1 MTGMPL
7 CTRAGIRPIPARKY
21 RKWREKLILTG
32 NKITE
37 EVLNGKIVIE
47 PFKPAAATTN
57 SYDLTLG
64 DKLVMYTD
72 EVLDPKKE
80 PHTKEFEIPD
90 EGYEM
95 KRGEFLLGCS
105 NEFVGSDFYVPI
117 VHAKSS
123 IARLGLF
130 IHITSGLFDIGCK
143 CNVTFHLYAT
153 MPVRL
158 YKNMPIAQI
167 TFWKTTGDI
176 KLYHGKYQNDKGPVA
191 SRIYRDFK

>member
-1 MTGMPL
+1 MVW
-7 CTRAGIRPIPARKY
+7 KSV
-21 RKWREKLILTG
+21 
-32 NKITE
+32 N
-37 EVLNGKIVIE
+37 E
-47 PFKPAAATTN
+47 PFDPAAVTTN
-57 SYDLTLG
+57 SYELTLG
-64 DKLVMYTD
+64 DKLVMYTG

-80 PHTKEFEIPD
+80 PHPRTFEIPD

-167 TFWKTTGDI
+167 TFWKTAGEI
-176 KLYHGKYQNDKGPVA
+176 RLYHGKYQNDKGPVA
-191 SRIYRDFK
+191 SRIYKDFK